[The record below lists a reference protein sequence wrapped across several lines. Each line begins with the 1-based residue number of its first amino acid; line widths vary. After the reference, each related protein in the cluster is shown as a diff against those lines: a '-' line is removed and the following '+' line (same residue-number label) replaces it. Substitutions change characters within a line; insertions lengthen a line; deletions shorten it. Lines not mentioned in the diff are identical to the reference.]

1 MSELEARSYSFEDIE
16 KNKVVAALA
25 YIIFFLPLMVCPE
38 SPFGKFHANQGLVLL
53 IVGIERLEPPVI
65 NAVPPVPFVAGAF
78 PQESVEYP
86 GLEGT

>member
-1 MSELEARSYSFEDIE
+1 MQI
-16 KNKVVAALA
+16 VGV
-25 YIIFFLPLMVCPE
+25 
-38 SPFGKFHANQGLVLL
+38 VLL

-86 GLEGT
+86 GLEFRRSISSIFYHAIRPDAVSVMILPGWSISSGPMSRHHWP